1 MIAAMVRELAQRLPS
16 EAAAGVCECKSHWI
30 RAAHKG

>member
-1 MIAAMVRELAQRLPS
+1 MTAAMVRERVQRVS
-16 EAAAGVCECKSHWI
+16 SGVAAAVCECKSHWI